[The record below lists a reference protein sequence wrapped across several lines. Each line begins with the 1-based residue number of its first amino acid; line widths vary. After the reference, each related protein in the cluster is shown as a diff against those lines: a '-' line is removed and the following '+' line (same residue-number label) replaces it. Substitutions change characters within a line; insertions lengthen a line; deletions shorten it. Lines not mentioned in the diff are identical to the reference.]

1 MKMRN
6 SIYIIIISF
15 GIWVLTIGLSESN
28 QVRIP
33 HSKIKKSVKKYLKI
47 QNFSLLSIED
57 NDETFSQSK
66 IFEIKTDTVIV
77 GYVYVSRV
85 NSCRAGGCSI
95 TPSDNAIEFEYFDYY
110 FITDTHANVVNVK
123 VFNYQATHG
132 HQIMSRGWLK
142 QFVGYGG
149 NQSLLYGKDIQAIS
163 GATISAKTLIDDIQK
178 AELVILDI
186 INN

>member
-1 MKMRN
+1 MRN
-6 SIYIIIISF
+6 LIYIIIISF
-15 GIWVLTIGLSESN
+15 GFWVLMISLSESN

-33 HSKIKKSVKKYLKI
+33 YSKIEKSVKKYLKI
-47 QNFSLLSIED
+47 QNFSLIPIMS
-57 NDETFSQSK
+57 NDEPFSQS
-66 IFEIKTDTVIV
+66 EILEIITDTVII
-77 GYVYVSRV
+77 GYVYVNRV

-95 TPSDNAIEFEYFDYY
+95 ASSDNAIEFEYFDY
-110 FITDTHANVVNVK
+110 FFVTDASANILNVK

-163 GATISAKTLIDDIQK
+163 GATVSAKTLIDDIHE
-178 AELVILDI
+178 AELVILEI
-186 INN
+186 LNQ